1 MDMASIPAE
10 CTLVLAKDP
19 PNNNL
24 TIIGPQGFWTR
35 CWQRFFCWHRSWLS
49 RTRVS
54 ISVIIPHFVATQIM
68 WSVLEYLSREDA
80 DRAIKELDGRELR
93 GRPVRVTLDDSV
105 RECQK
110 LSSSSVIDIICFS
123 VVVVRTII
131 DVMIV
136 ATTAIGMTAI
146 GMIDTAGTVPDH
158 LLAVQN
164 MTIVDPGLR
173 PTRGRIMIEGLQGTM
188 ITGEEAMMTAD
199 SLIIIMTVAGMI
211 SIVAGTI
218 EDVTR
223 RTNATMKEPDMWMVK
238 VVGLVNGSLNGQP
251 GQRGFF
257 MVDLRWIVLLL
268 FLVSQY
274 WCCLCGPHF
283 QWSKSGPMT
292 RGFTWGTLGHIPS

>member
-1 MDMASIPAE
+1 
-10 CTLVLAKDP
+10 
-19 PNNNL
+19 
-24 TIIGPQGFWTR
+24 
-35 CWQRFFCWHRSWLS
+35 
-49 RTRVS
+49 
-54 ISVIIPHFVATQIM
+54 
-68 WSVLEYLSREDA
+68 LSREDA

-146 GMIDTAGTVPDH
+146 GMIDTAGIVPDH

-223 RTNATMKEPDMWMVK
+223 RTNATMKEPDM
-238 VVGLVNGSLNGQP
+238 
-251 GQRGFF
+251 
-257 MVDLRWIVLLL
+257 
-268 FLVSQY
+268 
-274 WCCLCGPHF
+274 
-283 QWSKSGPMT
+283 
-292 RGFTWGTLGHIPS
+292 